1 MYVFRGQG
9 NASVSTDLPAVT
21 PEGFVGTHQGA
32 LSCRVPLFLAMAPM
46 DFVWTFVLLG
56 FLLCTPQ
63 TACDRGTMLE
73 RHDHAA

>member
-32 LSCRVPLFLAMAPM
+32 LSCRVPLFPSHGTYGLCLDLCFA
-46 DFVWTFVLLG
+46 G
-56 FLLCTPQ
+56 FPPLH
-63 TACDRGTMLE
+63 TADRM
-73 RHDHAA
+73 